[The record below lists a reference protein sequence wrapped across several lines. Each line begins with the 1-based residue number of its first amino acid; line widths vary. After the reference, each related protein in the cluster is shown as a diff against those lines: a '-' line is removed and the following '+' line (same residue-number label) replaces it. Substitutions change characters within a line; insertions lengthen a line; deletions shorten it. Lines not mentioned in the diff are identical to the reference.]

1 MEKLG
6 EHVGR
11 AIGSPAAIILGLFIL
26 VFLIT
31 VAIGLGAEFVYLVFV
46 DPFGVI
52 FWLVVLFVFV
62 VLPFGI
68 IATIVEKI
76 RQ

>member
-1 MEKLG
+1 MDTQDQTD
-6 EHVGR
+6 
-11 AIGSPAAIILGLFIL
+11 AANLRVTFFGYIVLA
-26 VFLIT
+26 FLIT

-68 IATIVEKI
+68 IAAIVEKI